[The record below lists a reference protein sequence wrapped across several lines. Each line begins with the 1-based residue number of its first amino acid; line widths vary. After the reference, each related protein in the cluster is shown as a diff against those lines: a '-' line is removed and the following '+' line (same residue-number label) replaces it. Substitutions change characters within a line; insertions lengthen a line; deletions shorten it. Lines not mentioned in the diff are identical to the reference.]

1 MGKRRD
7 LFGTGAVMV
16 GVGSALISGAGVA
29 AADTAESDAGA
40 ASSAAP
46 TDASSAATGTKARR
60 GSAAARPATSEPA
73 ADSEA
78 TAGRSAPTAAR
89 TTVRAGT
96 ERARRAARNTSPA
109 ARPEAPAAV
118 SEPAAL
124 SPVEFDA
131 PSLPADA
138 LPAAAQVATLAVA
151 VAAQRTPVTQSVAAA
166 SAAVELPAA
175 YAPPPAP
182 APATALL
189 LNVMSALGWRPGTD
203 VVSAFPA
210 AAPLAN
216 PRQGVTAAAVIGT
229 PLVAAAPPDPTAFE
243 AAAAAVDPLLPGAT
257 NGVTGV
263 QVGHSRLE
271 IPGAFIGD
279 TVAADWYF
287 PTQADGTI
295 DAQGVIW
302 LQHGFGARNTFYSAL
317 ATDLAQ
323 RTNSIV
329 VAPNLSSLPFTFSG
343 GCLICSTSQE
353 AVAQLFL
360 DPTRSAL
367 TESAVAAGYTGLP
380 SELRG
385 AFVLSGHSAGG
396 GFATATAADYVGEG
410 SDLQDANLK
419 GVVMFDGVS
428 NGTFD
433 GTFDTQ
439 IATLDD
445 ADIPIPVYQIA
456 APAQAWNNFGATTNQ
471 LLAARPGVFNGAVLV
486 GGSHVDSMLG
496 VNPVVDFVLQLVT
509 GFSPAGS
516 TAAVYNLSTGWIND
530 LYGGYAPDDPQYGLY
545 SAANEQIISG
555 GTAAVSLPT
564 TFANN
569 LSPLDTVLKDV
580 IDAVGEIFG
589 LTPTPPVN
597 TGLNGVDGYEKPP
610 LSNGVTGVRTGS
622 SALLIPSGD
631 NGVSALASWYFPT
644 QADGSVQANGVIWLQ
659 HGSSRGLQVP
669 LNLAYT
675 ALAQALAQETN
686 SIVVAPADYGT
697 PFDRDAAAGM
707 FLGDRSELNV
717 SANAA
722 GYFGTLPQ
730 TFILSGHSAGGGFAT
745 AVGATIVE
753 NDYPAKDDLLGV
765 VLFDGFSRPPAFL
778 DQLEV
783 LKAADKP
790 VYQIAAPPQSPGNA
804 WGLATEAM
812 LAVFDDRFFGV
823 QIDAGSHND
832 SLGGTDFLAYLASE
846 IIPFIGYRPSPPGAK
861 AAVRTFATGWI
872 NDLYAGK
879 DPTDPLYGIY
889 GPNYVAPDPY
899 KPAGYNQAIV
909 MGEAG
914 ATTLPAPPPV
924 VVDANLE
931 PNQNYL
937 GTWYEQ
943 GSVRQ
948 FFSLGLVNTTAT
960 YSLND
965 NGSIKVENSGNYF
978 FNNGPQSS
986 ITGSAVSVNPDYNTR
1001 LQVGFFFFQPNPD
1014 EPAAEPGNYWILD
1027 YAPDYSWALVGDPN
1041 GTSGYILTRE
1051 KIITDDEYNDLLARA
1066 YQLGVNRPI
1075 IRTQQ
1080 FPDPT
1085 PAGVLPGPATLPAS
1099 IRV

>member
-1 MGKRRD
+1 MGDRRV
-7 LFGTGAVMV
+7 LLGTSAVIV
-16 GVGSALISGAGVA
+16 GLGSALISGTAVA
-29 AADTAESDAGA
+29 AAETGDVDSKADTSASGSE
-40 ASSAAP
+40 SSAPAVAP
-46 TDASSAATGTKARR
+46 
-60 GSAAARPATSEPA
+60 
-73 ADSEA
+73 
-78 TAGRSAPTAAR
+78 
-89 TTVRAGT
+89 
-96 ERARRAARNTSPA
+96 RRANTRT
-109 ARPEAPAAV
+109 RPAPAAA
-118 SEPAAL
+118 SD
-124 SPVEFDA
+124 DA
-131 PSLPADA
+131 
-138 LPAAAQVATLAVA
+138 
-151 VAAQRTPVTQSVAAA
+151 SVAAA
-166 SAAVELPAA
+166 PNAAAPNATRGVRPGNRAARFPSGRVNPEPTAAVPTVADPRPVVVPVAVPDVAPATPADAVSVPAPDDPESSSLAPAIAEATESPAA
-175 YAPPPAP
+175 PVAYAAPAP
-182 APATALL
+182 APAPASTATLL
-189 LNVMSALGWRPGTD
+189 SAALTELGWQPVDGLAIGAPALA
-203 VVSAFPA
+203 AFSGQRRS
-210 AAPLAN
+210 AAP
-216 PRQGVTAAAVIGT
+216 AAVIGT
-229 PLVAAAPPDPTAFE
+229 PLVAADPPDPTLL
-243 AAAAAVDPLLPGAT
+243 AAIADPLLPGAT

-271 IPGAFIGD
+271 IPGAFIGN

-302 LQHGFGARNTFYSAL
+302 LQHGFGATNTLYSAL

-329 VAPNLSSLPFTFSG
+329 VAPTLSSIPFTFSG
-343 GCLICSTSQE
+343 GCLICSTSQQ
-353 AVAQLFL
+353 AVADVFL
-360 DPTRSAL
+360 DPTRAALVSSARD
-367 TESAVAAGYTGLP
+367 AGYTGEE
-380 SELRG
+380 SELTG
-385 AFVLSGHSAGG
+385 AFVLAGHSAGG
-396 GFATATAADYVGEG
+396 GFATATAADYVTDG
-410 SDLQDANLK
+410 SDLQDDELL

-433 GTFDTQ
+433 GTFDSQ
-439 IATLDD
+439 IAELDT
-445 ADIPIPVYQIA
+445 ADIPVYQIA

-496 VNPVVDFVLQLVT
+496 VNPVIDFVLQLVT

-530 LYGGYAPDDPQYGLY
+530 LYVGATPDAPQYGLY
-545 SAANEQIISG
+545 SAANEQIITG

-569 LSPLDTVLKDV
+569 LSPLDTVIKDV
-580 IDAVGEIFG
+580 IDAVGSLFG
-589 LTPTPPVN
+589 ITPTPVVN
-597 TGLNGVDGYEKPP
+597 TGTNGVAGYVKPP

-622 SALLIPSGD
+622 SSLLIPSGD
-631 NGVSALASWYFPT
+631 NGVNALASWYFPT
-644 QADGSVQANGVIWLQ
+644 QADGSVQANGIIWLQ

-675 ALAQALAQETN
+675 ALALALAQETN

-697 PFDRDAAAGM
+697 PFDRDAAAEM
-707 FLGDRSELNV
+707 FLGDRTELNV

-722 GYFGTLPQ
+722 GYSGTLPQ
-730 TFILSGHSAGGGFAT
+730 TFILTGHSAGGGFAT
-745 AVGATIVE
+745 GVAATIVE
-753 NDYPAKDDLLGV
+753 NGYPAQDDLLGV
-765 VLFDGFSRPPAFL
+765 VMFDGFSRPPVFTE
-778 DQLEV
+778 QLQT
-783 LKAADKP
+783 LKDADIP

-812 LAVFDDRFFGV
+812 LEVYAQQFFGV

-832 SLGGTDFLAYLASE
+832 SLGGTDFLAYLANE
-846 IIPFIGYRPSPPGAK
+846 IIPFIGYRPTPPGGK

-879 DPTDPLYGIY
+879 GPTDPFYGIY
-889 GPNYVAPDPY
+889 GDPNDGTYVA
-899 KPAGYNQAIV
+899 NQPIV

-924 VVDANLE
+924 DV
-931 PNQNYL
+931 NQYL

-986 ITGSAVSVNPDYNTR
+986 ITGSAVPVNAYNTR
-1001 LQVGFFFFQPNPD
+1001 LQVGFFFAQPNPN

-1027 YAPDYSWALVGDPN
+1027 YAPDYSWAIVGDPN
-1041 GTSGYILTRE
+1041 GTSGYILTRD
-1051 KIITDDEYNDLLARA
+1051 KIVDQDFYDTLVARA
-1066 YQLGVNRPI
+1066 YQLGVNRTI

-1080 FPDPT
+1080 FPAAV
-1085 PAGVLPGPATLPAS
+1085 PAAVLPGPATLPNLM
-1099 IRV
+1099 

>member
-1 MGKRRD
+1 
-7 LFGTGAVMV
+7 VNP
-16 GVGSALISGAGVA
+16 
-29 AADTAESDAGA
+29 E
-40 ASSAAP
+40 
-46 TDASSAATGTKARR
+46 
-60 GSAAARPATSEPA
+60 
-73 ADSEA
+73 
-78 TAGRSAPTAAR
+78 PTAAMP
-89 TTVRAGT
+89 TAT
-96 ERARRAARNTSPA
+96 EPQPAVIADAVSDAAPVIPA
-109 ARPEAPAAV
+109 AEAGAQTPADTLAVAAPALAVFSSQRQSAAPAAV
-118 SEPAAL
+118 VGV
-124 SPVEFDA
+124 PVA
-131 PSLPADA
+131 
-138 LPAAAQVATLAVA
+138 
-151 VAAQRTPVTQSVAAA
+151 
-166 SAAVELPAA
+166 
-175 YAPPPAP
+175 
-182 APATALL
+182 
-189 LNVMSALGWRPGTD
+189 
-203 VVSAFPA
+203 
-210 AAPLAN
+210 
-216 PRQGVTAAAVIGT
+216 
-229 PLVAAAPPDPTAFE
+229 AAAPPDPTPFE
-243 AAAAAVDPLLPGAT
+243 ASAAADPLLPGYT

-263 QVGHSRLE
+263 QVGYSRLAV
-271 IPGAFIGD
+271 PGAFIGN

-287 PTQADGTI
+287 PTQVDGTI

-302 LQHGFGARNTFYSAL
+302 LQHGFGASNTLYSAL
-317 ATDLAQ
+317 ATELAQ
-323 RTNSIV
+323 TTNSIV
-329 VAPNLSSLPFTFSG
+329 VAPTLSSFPFTFSG
-343 GCLICSTSQE
+343 GCLICSTSQQ
-353 AVAQLFL
+353 AVAEVFL
-360 DPTRSAL
+360 DPDRTALVTSAQD
-367 TESAVAAGYTGLP
+367 AGYTGDV
-380 SELRG
+380 SELLG
-385 AFVLSGHSAGG
+385 AFMLSGHSAGG
-396 GFATATAADYVGEG
+396 GFATATAADYVTDG
-410 SDLQDANLK
+410 SDAQDADLL

-433 GTFDTQ
+433 GSFDTQ
-439 IATLDD
+439 IAALYS
-445 ADIPIPVYQIA
+445 ADIPVYQIA

-471 LLAARPGVFNGAVLV
+471 LLGARPGVFNGAVLV

-496 VNPVVDFVLQLVT
+496 VNPLIDFVLQLVT

-530 LYGGYAPDDPQYGLY
+530 LYVGATPQAPQYGLY
-545 SAANEQIISG
+545 SAANGQIITG

-564 TFANN
+564 QFANN

-580 IDAVGEIFG
+580 IDAVGSLFG
-589 LTPTPPVN
+589 LTPTPVVN
-597 TGLNGVDGYEKPP
+597 TGDNGVTGYVKPP

-622 SALLIPSGD
+622 SSLLIPSGD

-644 QADGSVQANGVIWLQ
+644 QADGSVQANGLIWLQ
-659 HGSSRGLQVP
+659 HGSSRGLTVP

-675 ALAQALAQETN
+675 ALALALAQQTN

-697 PFDRDAAAGM
+697 PFDREAAAGM

-722 GYFGTLPQ
+722 GFEGSLPQ
-730 TFILSGHSAGGGFAT
+730 TFILTGHSAGGGFAT
-745 AVGATIVE
+745 AVGANTIL
-753 NDYPAKDDLLGV
+753 NGASDDLLGV
-765 VLFDGFSRPPAFL
+765 VMFDGFSRPPAFT
-778 DQLEV
+778 DQLQA
-783 LKAADKP
+783 LDDAGIPA
-790 VYQIAAPPQSPGNA
+790 YQIAAPPQSPGNA

-812 LAVFDDRFFGV
+812 LDVYADQFFGV

-832 SLGGTDFLAYLASE
+832 SLGGTDFLAYLANE

>member
-1 MGKRRD
+1 MG
-7 LFGTGAVMV
+7 
-16 GVGSALISGAGVA
+16 
-29 AADTAESDAGA
+29 
-40 ASSAAP
+40 
-46 TDASSAATGTKARR
+46 
-60 GSAAARPATSEPA
+60 
-73 ADSEA
+73 
-78 TAGRSAPTAAR
+78 
-89 TTVRAGT
+89 
-96 ERARRAARNTSPA
+96 
-109 ARPEAPAAV
+109 
-118 SEPAAL
+118 
-124 SPVEFDA
+124 
-131 PSLPADA
+131 
-138 LPAAAQVATLAVA
+138 
-151 VAAQRTPVTQSVAAA
+151 AQRTPAAQTVAAA
-166 SAAVELPAA
+166 TATAELPAA

-210 AAPLAN
+210 VVPVAN
-216 PRQGVTAAAVIGT
+216 PRQSVTAAAVVGT
-229 PLVAAAPPDPTAFE
+229 PLIAADPPDPTAL
-243 AAAAAVDPLLPGAT
+243 AAAAVDPLLPGAS

-271 IPGAFIGD
+271 IPGAFIGN

-287 PTQADGTI
+287 PTQPDGTI
-295 DAQGVIW
+295 EAQGVIW
-302 LQHGFGARNTFYSAL
+302 LQHGFGASNTFYSAL

-329 VAPNLSSLPFTFSG
+329 VAPTLSSIPFTFSG
-343 GCLICSTSQE
+343 GCLICSTSQQ
-353 AVAQLFL
+353 AVADVFL
-360 DPTRSAL
+360 DPTRAALVTSA
-367 TESAVAAGYTGLP
+367 EDAGYTGDLGP
-380 SELRG
+380 LRG
-385 AFVLSGHSAGG
+385 ALVLAGHSAGG
-396 GFATATAADYVGEG
+396 GFATATAADYVSKGTVG
-410 SDLQDANLK
+410 QDADLL

-433 GTFDTQ
+433 GTFNDQ
-439 IATLDD
+439 IAELDG

-471 LLAARPGVFNGAVLV
+471 LLDARPGVFSGAVLV

-496 VNPVVDFVLQLVT
+496 VNPVIDFVLQLVT

-516 TAAVYNLSTGWIND
+516 TAAVYNLSNGWIND
-530 LYGGYAPDDPQYGLY
+530 LYVGATPQEPQYGLY

-580 IDAVGEIFG
+580 IDAVGSLFG

-597 TGLNGVDGYEKPP
+597 TGPNGVDGYEKPP

-644 QADGSVQANGVIWLQ
+644 QADGSVQANGLIWLQ
-659 HGSSRGLQVP
+659 HGSSRGLTVP

-697 PFDRDAAAGM
+697 PFDRDAAATM

-722 GYFGTLPQ
+722 GYEGVLPQ

-745 AVGATIVE
+745 AVGANTIL
-753 NDYPAKDDLLGV
+753 NGASDDLLGV
-765 VLFDGFSRPPAFL
+765 VMFDGFSRPPAFT
-778 DQLEV
+778 DQLQA
-783 LKAADKP
+783 LDDAGIP

-812 LAVFDDRFFGV
+812 LDVYEGQFFGV

-872 NDLYAGK
+872 NDLYADRG
-879 DPTDPLYGIY
+879 PTDPFYGIY
-889 GPNYVAPDPY
+889 GVPNDGVYVP
-899 KPAGYNQAIV
+899 NRAIV

-924 VVDANLE
+924 DVA
-931 PNQNYL
+931 QYL

-960 YSLND
+960 YSLNE

-1001 LQVGFFFFQPNPD
+1001 LQVGFFFAQPNPD

-1027 YAPDYSWALVGDPN
+1027 YGPVVDGQYQWAIVGDPN
-1041 GTSGYILTRE
+1041 GTSGYILTRD
-1051 KIITDDEYNDLLARA
+1051 KIVDKDFYDALVTRA
-1066 YQLGVNRPI
+1066 YQLGVNRTI
-1075 IRTQQ
+1075 VRTQQ
-1080 FPDPT
+1080 FPA
-1085 PAGVLPGPATLPAS
+1085 PAGVLPGPATLPAA

>member
-1 MGKRRD
+1 MGDRRV
-7 LFGTGAVMV
+7 LLGTSAVLV
-16 GVGSALISGAGVA
+16 GLGSALISGTAVA
-29 AADTAESDAGA
+29 AAETGDGDNKPDTSASGS
-40 ASSAAP
+40 ASSAPAAASRRANTRTRPTPANDNASVAP
-46 TDASSAATGTKARR
+46 ASTATRGARLGNRAARIPAVRLNPEPTAAVPTVIDPQPAVVAAAVVGRPMAAAASP
-60 GSAAARPATSEPA
+60 GPSPFEASAAA
-73 ADSEA
+73 
-78 TAGRSAPTAAR
+78 
-89 TTVRAGT
+89 
-96 ERARRAARNTSPA
+96 
-109 ARPEAPAAV
+109 
-118 SEPAAL
+118 
-124 SPVEFDA
+124 
-131 PSLPADA
+131 
-138 LPAAAQVATLAVA
+138 
-151 VAAQRTPVTQSVAAA
+151 
-166 SAAVELPAA
+166 
-175 YAPPPAP
+175 
-182 APATALL
+182 
-189 LNVMSALGWRPGTD
+189 
-203 VVSAFPA
+203 
-210 AAPLAN
+210 
-216 PRQGVTAAAVIGT
+216 
-229 PLVAAAPPDPTAFE
+229 
-243 AAAAAVDPLLPGAT
+243 DPLLPGDT

-271 IPGAFIGD
+271 IPGALIGN

-287 PTQADGTI
+287 PTQTDGTI

-302 LQHGFGARNTFYSAL
+302 LQHGFGASNTLYSAL

-329 VAPNLSSLPFTFSG
+329 VAPTLTSIPFTFSG
-343 GCLICSTSQE
+343 GCLICSTSQQ
-353 AVAQLFL
+353 AVAEVFL
-360 DPTRSAL
+360 DPDRTALVTSAQD
-367 TESAVAAGYTGLP
+367 AGYTGDV
-380 SELRG
+380 SELLG
-385 AFVLSGHSAGG
+385 AFMLSGHSAGG
-396 GFATATAADYVGEG
+396 GFATATAADYVTDG
-410 SDLQDANLK
+410 SDAQDADLL

-439 IATLDD
+439 IAALDI
-445 ADIPIPVYQIA
+445 ADIPVYQIA

-471 LLAARPGVFNGAVLV
+471 LLGARPGVFNGAVLV

-496 VNPVVDFVLQLVT
+496 VNPLIDFVLQLVT

-530 LYGGYAPDDPQYGLY
+530 LYVGATPQAPQYGLY
-545 SAANEQIISG
+545 SAANGQIITG

-564 TFANN
+564 QFANN

-580 IDAVGEIFG
+580 IDAVGSLFG
-589 LTPTPPVN
+589 LTPTPVVN
-597 TGLNGVDGYEKPP
+597 TGDNGVTGYVKPP

-622 SALLIPSGD
+622 SSLLIPSGD

-644 QADGSVQANGVIWLQ
+644 QADGSVQANGLIWLQ
-659 HGSSRGLQVP
+659 HGSSRGLTVP

-675 ALAQALAQETN
+675 ALALALAQQTN

-722 GYFGTLPQ
+722 GFEGTLPQ
-730 TFILSGHSAGGGFAT
+730 TFILTGHSAGGGFAT
-745 AVGATIVE
+745 AVGANTIL
-753 NDYPAKDDLLGV
+753 NGASDDLLGV
-765 VLFDGFSRPPAFL
+765 VMFDGFSRPPAFT
-778 DQLEV
+778 DQLQA
-783 LKAADKP
+783 LDDAGIPA
-790 VYQIAAPPQSPGNA
+790 YQIAAPPQSPGNA

-812 LAVFDDRFFGV
+812 LDVYSDQFFGV

-879 DPTDPLYGIY
+879 GPTDPLYGIY
-889 GPNYVAPDPY
+889 GDPNDGTYIPNRP
-899 KPAGYNQAIV
+899 IV

-924 VVDANLE
+924 VVNADL
-931 PNQNYL
+931 PPDQNYL

-960 YSLND
+960 YSLNPD
-965 NGSIKVENSGNYF
+965 GSIKVDNSGNYF
-978 FNNGPQSS
+978 FNNGPESS
-986 ITGSAVSVNPDYNTR
+986 IVGSAVPVNTDNTR
-1001 LQVGFFFFQPNPD
+1001 LQVGFFFAQPNPN

-1027 YAPDYSWALVGDPN
+1027 YAPDYSWAIVGDPN
-1041 GTSGYILTRE
+1041 GTSGYILTRD
-1051 KIITDDEYNDLLARA
+1051 KIVDQDFYDALVDRA

-1080 FPDPT
+1080 FPAPAPT
-1085 PAGVLPGPATLPAS
+1085 AVLPGPATLPSLNAM
-1099 IRV
+1099 